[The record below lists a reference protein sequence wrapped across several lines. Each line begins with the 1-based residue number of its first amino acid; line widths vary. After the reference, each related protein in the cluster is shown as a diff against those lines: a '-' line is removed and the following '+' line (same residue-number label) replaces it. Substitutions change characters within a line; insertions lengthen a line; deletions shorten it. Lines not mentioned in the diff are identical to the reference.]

1 MSSELLLRAT
11 LARPHTDAARQ
22 QRATAPRAH
31 AAAHTSCARGGRAQ
45 HSYGAR
51 RQAPHVRARLLA
63 PRLTRATSA
72 SLTRGDGRLTLTR
85 GDGRLALT
93 RGDERL
99 TLTRGDE
106 RLALTRGDE
115 RLSAC
120 IIQYPAKEGGDGRLS
135 TCIIQCMA
143 CRALMLTHTHTHIKG
158 IATSTGLVTAANV
171 RPRGL
176 ISSAKV

>member
-51 RQAPHVRARLLA
+51 RQAPHVRARLPA

-85 GDGRLALT
+85 GDG
-93 RGDERL
+93 
-99 TLTRGDE
+99 

-143 CRALMLTHTHTHIKG
+143 CRALMRTHTHTHIKG

>member
-115 RLSAC
+115 RLTLTR
-120 IIQYPAKEGGDGRLS
+120 GDER
-135 TCIIQCMA
+135 
-143 CRALMLTHTHTHIKG
+143 LTHSHT
-158 IATSTGLVTAANV
+158 ATGASVHV
-171 RPRGL
+171 
-176 ISSAKV
+176 